1 METYRLPLMQDA
13 LQGYA
18 CKDLLYI
25 HPLTAGTS
33 AHRVR
38 MRSKVLKLGP
48 SSSSYSSTSIFYAK
62 KLTKAIR
69 LIYPVE
75 VLAAI
80 D

>member
-48 SSSSYSSTSIFYAK
+48 SSSSTSIFYAK